1 MMRFKKFYALALVFI
16 LLNFFALAAGAAGID
31 KKNFYKE
38 LASRRSNDRAN
49 YKNLNDLDFAN
60 FREVIKNKLYRSSS
74 PVNDVLKR
82 NFIADN
88 AAREVKIKTFINLGD
103 SEAKL
108 RGYKNF
114 AGSYCSKNKIILLNL
129 DWKYNSKNFRDRLAG
144 GLKAMA
150 RSEPPFLIHCDAG
163 KDRTGFVCAL
173 IEALMGFDIDYIVQD
188 YLKSFENYFKVVKNS
203 REYDF
208 IADNEI
214 RAFLAKAFNVKAK
227 DLNKINLAL
236 YAENYFKAIGVE
248 AEDIAALK
256 LKLQF

>member
-16 LLNFFALAAGAAGID
+16 LLNSFAGFAFAD

-49 YKNLNDLDFAN
+49 YKNLNDLEFAN

-88 AAREVKIKTFINLGD
+88 AAREVNIKTFVNLGD

-108 RGYKNF
+108 KGYKNF

-163 KDRTGFVCAL
+163 KDRSGFVCAL

-188 YLKSFENYFKVVKNS
+188 YLKSFENYFGVIKNS

-214 RAFLAKAFNVKAK
+214 RAFLAKAFGVKAK

-236 YAENYFKAIGVE
+236 YAENYFKAIGLE
-248 AEDIAALK
+248 AEDIEALK
-256 LKLQF
+256 LKLR

>member
-1 MMRFKKFYALALVFI
+1 MIRFKKFYALALVFI
-16 LLNFFALAAGAAGID
+16 LLNLFALAASAAGID

-38 LASRRSNDRAN
+38 LAKRRSNDRAN
-49 YKNLNDLDFAN
+49 YKNLNDLEFAN

-82 NFIADN
+82 NFIADD

-108 RGYKNF
+108 KGYKNF

-129 DWKYNSKNFRDRLAG
+129 DWKYNSKNFRDRLARG
-144 GLKAMA
+144 ISAMA
-150 RSEPPFLIHCDAG
+150 KSEPPFLIHCDAG
-163 KDRTGFVCAL
+163 KDRSGFVCAL
-173 IEALMGFDIDYIVQD
+173 IEALMGFDMDYIVQD

-214 RAFLAKAFNVKAK
+214 RAFLAKAFNIKAK

-236 YAENYFKAIGVE
+236 YAENYFKAIGLE
-248 AEDIAALK
+248 AEDIEALK
-256 LKLQF
+256 LKLR

>member
-1 MMRFKKFYALALVFI
+1 MMRFKKFYARALVFI
-16 LLNFFALAAGAAGID
+16 LLNSFAGFAFAD

-49 YKNLNDLDFAN
+49 YKNLNDLEFAN

-88 AAREVKIKTFINLGD
+88 AAREVNIKTFVNLGD

-108 RGYKNF
+108 KGYKNF

-163 KDRTGFVCAL
+163 KDRSGFVCAL
-173 IEALMGFDIDYIVQD
+173 IEALMGFDMDYIVQD

-214 RAFLAKAFNVKAK
+214 RAFLAKAFNIKAK

-236 YAENYFKAIGVE
+236 YAENYFKAIGLE
-248 AEDIAALK
+248 AEDIEALK
-256 LKLQF
+256 LKLR